1 MVKQISPFCTTA
13 IDRLKA
19 GPPNIP
25 EIICKGSQWTDD
37 SFNTSMAVIW
47 PGFTPAASIME
58 FNLANK
64 NNWQR
69 WSSFYP
75 SI

>member
-25 EIICKGSQWTDD
+25 QLICNGSQWTDN
-37 SFNTSMAVIW
+37 SFNTSMAVFW
-47 PGFTPAASIME
+47 PGLNSAA
-58 FNLANK
+58 
-64 NNWQR
+64 
-69 WSSFYP
+69 
-75 SI
+75 

>member
-25 EIICKGSQWTDD
+25 EIICKGTQWTDT
-37 SFNTSMAVIW
+37 SFNTTMALVW
-47 PGFTPAASIME
+47 PGLTSAADVKRFDMTNYWWE
-58 FNLANK
+58 
-64 NNWQR
+64 R
-69 WSSFYP
+69 WSTSYP
-75 SI
+75 TI

>member
-1 MVKQISPFCTTA
+1 MVKQISPFCTSA
-13 IDRLKA
+13 VDRLKA

-47 PGFTPAASIME
+47 PGFTHAA
-58 FNLANK
+58 
-64 NNWQR
+64 
-69 WSSFYP
+69 
-75 SI
+75 

>member
-1 MVKQISPFCTTA
+1 MVKQISPFCTTS

-25 EIICKGSQWTDD
+25 EIICNGSQWTDS
-37 SFNTSMAVIW
+37 SFNTSMAVFW
-47 PGFTPAASIME
+47 PGLTVASE
-58 FNLANK
+58 VSYYNSTSYW
-64 NNWQR
+64 WQR
-69 WSSFYP
+69 WSSSYP

>member
-1 MVKQISPFCTTA
+1 MVKQISPFCTTS

-37 SFNTSMAVIW
+37 PFNTSMAVFW
-47 PGFTPAASIME
+47 PGFTSAADINSFD
-58 FNLANK
+58 FNK
-64 NNWQR
+64 YEWKR
-69 WSSFYP
+69 WSSSYP
-75 SI
+75 TI

>member
-25 EIICKGSQWTDD
+25 EIICNQKQWTDT
-37 SFNTSMAVIW
+37 SFNTSMAIW
-47 PGFTPAASIME
+47 WNGFTDPTLIS
-58 FNLANK
+58 
-64 NNWQR
+64 
-69 WSSFYP
+69 
-75 SI
+75 